1 MPKRPPDPPKHG
13 FYARQFRSG
22 ELKDL
27 DLLLEA
33 GSQANLIDEIAM
45 LRVSMRRTL
54 ELAQEVEDIDTAVKW
69 LNALGASA
77 VRVAAL
83 LRTQKLLGSA
93 QSDELDA
100 ITLAIRQLGKDW
112 DLENTEPRQLPLPFK
127 RPELH
132 E

>member
-1 MPKRPPDPPKHG
+1 MPKRQSDPPKHG

-27 DLLLEA
+27 DLLQEA
-33 GSQANLIDEIAM
+33 GSQPNLIDEIAM
-45 LRVSMRRTL
+45 LRVSMRRTM

-77 VRVAAL
+77 VRIAAL

-93 QSDELDA
+93 QSDELNVITQA
-100 ITLAIRQLGKDW
+100 INQLGKDW
-112 DLENTEPRQLPLPFK
+112 NLEDTEPRQLSLPFK
-127 RPELH
+127 PPMLH